1 MGHQSPKGGCS
12 LSAGCLC
19 SQPEEI
25 KGQMGG
31 ITIFRG
37 IGVFC
42 HELQFVVSEVL
53 RKGLSALGNHS
64 SSC

>member
-19 SQPEEI
+19 SQPGEI

-31 ITIFRG
+31 ITVFRG
-37 IGVFC
+37 IRVFR

-53 RKGLSALGNHS
+53 WEGLTALGNYS